1 MDTAPAQRPSVL
13 LIEPDAELRK
23 QVGTGLARFGY
34 EVVPALDAAEGIRF
48 AAGLDLMVL
57 VADADVPGFGDD
69 AVRDRLPELA
79 QGNGAS
85 MVLLGRRPVAEAD
98 LPRAVRYLLVDGLS
112 GDEMVR
118 RLRLVLLGREVGV
131 DTDPALEALVGDLT
145 QAPPLELVRALH
157 RARFTGQVDLPGGE
171 VRFDRGEVAA
181 ATARPVGASY
191 RPVGGVKAFCRLGRS
206 RQGTFHVRPFDELTP
221 PAPAEAIGAKVDDL
235 VIRAVEDASAGEL
248 PHPRSRLRVELG
260 PAFFSAA
267 FTPAQQRALESA
279 QRGATLGTLL
289 DEQPETDGAVL
300 ADLQRLRDVGVLA
313 IEEPESRL
321 YVVTDSSAD
330 LPESVARDLGIH
342 VVPMAVSFGGDSFH
356 DGVDL
361 QPRRFYDLLEERADH
376 PVTAPPQV
384 TDFLGRY
391 RELLPRR
398 DVVSL
403 HISEKMSQTV
413 VHARQAA
420 EDARAATPRRRAG
433 EPAAEIG
440 VVDTGV
446 VSLGLGLLAVAAA
459 RMAARDL
466 GGAEVVRR
474 LEEMRQRVGILFV
487 VDTLD
492 YLRRGGRI
500 GAARAWMGKLLGIK
514 PILGVA
520 GGEVVPVD
528 RVRGGRA
535 AHPRILELMAERT
548 DASRPILAGVA
559 HAKAP
564 VWADRLRKLVE
575 ARFEV
580 SELMVAEMGPTVG
593 AHAGP
598 GTVGVAWLQPTDEEL
613 KLLAP
618 LDGGATV

>member
-1 MDTAPAQRPSVL
+1 MQRPSVL

-23 QVGTGLARFGY
+23 QISIGLARFGY
-34 EVVPALDAAEGIRF
+34 EVVPAVDAAEGVRF
-48 AAGLDLMVL
+48 AARLDLMVL
-57 VADADVPGFGDD
+57 VADADVPGFADN
-69 AVRDRLPELA
+69 AVRERLPELEA
-79 QGNGAS
+79 GDGAAL
-85 MVLLGRRPVAEAD
+85 VLLGRRPVADAD
-98 LPRAVRYLLVDGLS
+98 LPRAVRYLPVDGLS

-118 RLRLVLLGREVGV
+118 RLRLVLLGREIGI
-131 DTDPALEALVGDLT
+131 DTDPGLEALVGDLA

-157 RARFTGQVDLPGGE
+157 RAGFTGQVDLPGGE
-171 VRFDRGEVAA
+171 IRFDRGEVAA
-181 ATARPVGASY
+181 ATARPLGASY
-191 RPVGGVKAFCRLGRS
+191 RPVGGVKAFCRLGRL
-206 RQGTFHVRPFDELTP
+206 RQGTFHVRPLDALPP
-221 PAPAEAIGAKVDDL
+221 PAAAETLRAKLEDL
-235 VIRAVEDASAGEL
+235 VIRAVEDASAGDL
-248 PHPRSRLRVELG
+248 PHPRSRLEVELG
-260 PAFFSAA
+260 PAFFATT
-267 FTPAQQRALESA
+267 FTPSQQRALESA
-279 QRGATLGTLL
+279 QRGATLGTIL
-289 DEQPETDGAVL
+289 DELPETDGAVL
-300 ADLQRLRDVGVLA
+300 ADLHRLRDAGLVTL
-313 IEEPESRL
+313 EEPEARL

-330 LPESVARDLGIH
+330 LPETVVRALGIH
-342 VVPMAVSFGGDSFH
+342 VVPMAVSFGADVFH

-361 QPRRFYDLLEERADH
+361 SPRQFYEMLEQRPDH
-376 PVTAPPQV
+376 PATAPPQV

-398 DVVSL
+398 DVVSV

-420 EDARAATPRRRAG
+420 DDARAATPRRRAG
-433 EPAAEIG
+433 DPPAETG

-466 GGAEVVRR
+466 GTAEVVRR

-487 VDTLD
+487 VDTLE

-514 PILGVA
+514 PILGVE

-548 DASRPILAGVA
+548 DASRPLLAGVA
-559 HAKAP
+559 HARAP

-575 ARFEV
+575 ERFEV
-580 SELMVAEMGPTVG
+580 AELTVAEMGPTVG

-613 KLLAP
+613 KLVAP
-618 LDGGATV
+618 LDG